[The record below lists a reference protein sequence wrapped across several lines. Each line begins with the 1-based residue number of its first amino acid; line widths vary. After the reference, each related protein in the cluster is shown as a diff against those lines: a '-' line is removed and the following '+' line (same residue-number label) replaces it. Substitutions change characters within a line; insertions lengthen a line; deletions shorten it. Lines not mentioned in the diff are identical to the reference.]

1 MTILVGINY
10 KMIEK
15 YFINGNFT
23 YRDLIIM
30 VFVFLFLGGMI
41 YTQFQILNER
51 NSERNN
57 KGNHG

>member
-1 MTILVGINY
+1 MTFLEGINY
-10 KMIEK
+10 KVVEK

-30 VFVFLFLGGMI
+30 VFIFLLLGGML
-41 YTQFQILNER
+41 YTQFQSLRER
-51 NSERNN
+51 DSELNN

>member
-1 MTILVGINY
+1 MINLLWINY
-10 KMIEK
+10 KVIEK
-15 YFINGNFT
+15 YFINEHFT

-30 VFVFLFLGGMI
+30 VFVFLLLSGMI
-41 YTQFQILNER
+41 YTQFQSLNER

>member
-1 MTILVGINY
+1 MK
-10 KMIEK
+10 KMVEE

-30 VFVFLFLGGMI
+30 VFVFLLLGGML
-41 YTQFQILNER
+41 YTQFQSLNER